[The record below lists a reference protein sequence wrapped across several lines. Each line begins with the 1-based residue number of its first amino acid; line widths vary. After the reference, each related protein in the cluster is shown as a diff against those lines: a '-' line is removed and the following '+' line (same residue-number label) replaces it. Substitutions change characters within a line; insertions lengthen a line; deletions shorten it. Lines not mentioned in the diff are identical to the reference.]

1 MFTYFKQEEAVGL
14 APRCVSATPRC
25 MEHGSGTSANHRVWG
40 LARPERSRVSPSSGA
55 VFPAQPTAG
64 VLLGVIPRGG
74 SSLYSETW
82 HPLPEQHG
90 TEYEPRGGHAGRR
103 GRPFPQ
109 TPARRTRTA
118 RGHGARERLAR
129 HDGPRDGNAAPRGV
143 HRDLLK
149 IIVQFT
155 KGSNIETLAPI

>member
-1 MFTYFKQEEAVGL
+1 MGSPRAASRRHPAAWST
-14 APRCVSATPRC
+14 APGRAQT
-25 MEHGSGTSANHRVWG
+25 RVWG

-109 TPARRTRTA
+109 TPARRTRPA
-118 RGHGARERLAR
+118 RAHGARERLAR

-149 IIVQFT
+149 IIVRFT